1 MKIAIVNDLVLAAEA
16 LRRFVATLPGDTL
29 AWIANDGLQAV
40 QKCAEN
46 PPDVILMD
54 LLMPRMDGVEATRQ
68 IMTRYPCAIL
78 IVTATIQGNS
88 AMVIEALGAGALDAA
103 PTPTFSPDGTLDK
116 AQTLRLKLDAVR
128 QLASERRAV
137 SETHRIAKSPVMTQP
152 LVVLGASA
160 GGPSALAAIL
170 SRLPSSFRAPIVIVQ
185 HIDAEFAPSMASW
198 LADQCAIPVRA
209 ALHGEHLL
217 PGAVLVAA
225 TNDHLVLLDGQR
237 IGYAREPA
245 QCLYRPSIDVFFES
259 VARHWRG
266 NIVAALLTGMGR
278 DGAKGLKALRDAGS
292 LTIAQ
297 DAQSCVVYGMPKA
310 AVDLGAVCETL
321 PLERIAA
328 RIAFAISLTTGNAA
342 GRVPVSAP
350 ERH

>member
-1 MKIAIVNDLVLAAEA
+1 MKIAVVNDMALAAEA

-29 AWIANDGLQAV
+29 AWIAYDGQQAL
-40 QKCAEN
+40 QKCAED

-54 LLMPRMDGVEATRQ
+54 LLMPGVDGVEATRQ
-68 IMTRYPCAIL
+68 IMARYPCAIL

-88 AMVIEALGAGALDAA
+88 AKVIEALGAGALDAA
-103 PTPTFSPDGTLDK
+103 PTPMFSPDGSLEKT
-116 AQTLRLKLDAVR
+116 QTLRAKIDAIRELV
-128 QLASERRAV
+128 SERRLGP
-137 SETHRIAKSPVMTQP
+137 ETHQFARDRGVNRP

-170 SRLPSSFRAPIVIVQ
+170 SRLPRSFPAPIAVVQ

-198 LADQCAIPVRA
+198 LADQCAFPVRA
-209 ALHGEHLL
+209 ALHGEHLQ

-225 TNDHLVLLDGQR
+225 TDDHLVLLDRHR

-259 VARHWRG
+259 VARHWKG
-266 NIVAALLTGMGR
+266 NVIAVLLTGMGR
-278 DGAKGLKALRDAGS
+278 DGAKGLKALRNDGC

-310 AVDLGAVCETL
+310 AVDIGAVCETL
-321 PLERIAA
+321 PLERIASRLA
-328 RIAFAISLTTGNAA
+328 KALNLVEGNAA
-342 GRVPVSAP
+342 SPVPASARGR
-350 ERH
+350 H